1 MAKLPSALD
10 IRSRE
15 YRPSSP
21 NVRMPAIDY
30 TGIAKGV
37 EAVGQGVSA
46 LVRSQEEEEG
56 YEVQRRLLDF
66 KLETEAAQEEYRRT
80 MPPGGTGYTQ
90 GWNAEYQKRAKA
102 FVGRDDAN
110 IPASMRGK
118 IGVALKSF
126 EAQLGERAMR
136 EEWAERDRKTVED
149 LDTTLG
155 KTRSAVEVNP
165 DRLEEMWAEGKRL
178 VDGSTLSPAAKH
190 TTARKYRE
198 TLEEAAA
205 TSIAGR
211 VVDAESY
218 ARAKEMLAP
227 HRAERVTAKS
237 VSQGITGQWKVF
249 DKATPTAAERRQ
261 IRASGGVV
269 VNLDTNWAK
278 GDRPTQPM
286 VVIPDDATPAQR
298 KAADEYAAKV
308 SQLYNEQFGTSLTPK
323 VVTRSQ
329 NGRGRNDT
337 IHTEPFSVND
347 TKAVEF
353 FTGDEGRQAHAE
365 IIRQT
370 FGQIPGVAFSLP
382 HDPTRKGDRGAVGPR
397 GSEVDLARPLLAE
410 ITGGPGSA
418 DEPAEDYT
426 GPFRSLSVAKR
437 RAIWGQAEA
446 QFDKV
451 KKGVESVIK
460 KQMEVSSDGYLPPAP
475 ILDEL
480 DRQVKALGDPMIA
493 AQYDTMLRQAQITRQ
508 LQKAPPQAI
517 EAQARALRDA
527 APTEG
532 ATPEIAAQ
540 IKHVETV
547 GAAVRKHVA
556 DDPMT
561 WAHRTG
567 INVPVGSA
575 QAAQG
580 SFRAAQEDTIAPVR
594 IEQLNFAAPD
604 IDSRLV
610 YRMDQAKGVGRYYG
624 QPPQVFTKAEREALG
639 ASLRQGG
646 DAMLFTLGT
655 IANAAS
661 RAGLEPADVIK
672 EISKDDAP
680 ELGVI
685 GQAVVAGAD
694 PRILDT
700 AAKAFAW
707 RAKQGEKFI
716 STIDKAQAVPDLAEY
731 ADVLATTPTNVDAVR
746 TTANT
751 VYEYEAR
758 RQGKETFD
766 AELYRT
772 VVRRLMGE
780 TETPDG
786 SRYGGVGD
794 QGRGW
799 FDGKWGSRG
808 FIGNTPKVMVPPQIR
823 QDSFD
828 DMVSAV
834 RMQDFGDRPP
844 LDGTGKPLT
853 ISQIRSASWVSIGPG
868 RYALELKR
876 DSDGTRVVATT
887 PDQQPYVL
895 DVRPLLPAIQRR
907 KPEIFRD
914 YDGSQRAT
922 E

>member
-10 IRSRE
+10 IRPRE
-15 YRPSSP
+15 YRASSP
-21 NVRMPAIDY
+21 NIRMPAVDY

-37 EAVGQGVSA
+37 EAVGQGISA

-90 GWNAEYQKRAKA
+90 GWSAEYQKRAKA
-102 FVGRDDAN
+102 FVGKDDAN
-110 IPASMRGK
+110 VPASMRGK

-126 EAQLGERAMR
+126 ETQLGERAMR

-149 LDTTLG
+149 LNLTLG
-155 KTRSAVEVNP
+155 RTRSAVEANP

-178 VDGSTLSPAAKH
+178 VEAANLSPAAKH
-190 TTARKYRE
+190 TNIRKYRE

-211 VVDAESY
+211 VTDAESY
-218 ARAKEMLAP
+218 ARAKELLAP
-227 HRAERVTAKS
+227 HRAERVTARS
-237 VSQGITGQWKVF
+237 VADGIRREADGMAVISAGSGARFRVNADHATRFQGLIADLEALGVEIKGDQ
-249 DKATPTAAERRQ
+249 
-261 IRASGGVV
+261 SGGYAKR
-269 VNLDTNWAK
+269 NIRGSNKPSEHSFGRAIDLNWNENQMGSRGGSLVEQVGADKLRELAAK
-278 GDRPTQPM
+278 HGLKWGGDFRRRPDPM
-286 VVIPDDATPAQR
+286 HFEVDSGASPASAPPVGRRSLVAYAGMGSGTMTDATR
-298 KAADEYAAKV
+298 
-308 SQLYNEQFGTSLTPK
+308 
-323 VVTRSQ
+323 
-329 NGRGRNDT
+329 
-337 IHTEPFSVND
+337 EPS
-347 TKAVEF
+347 
-353 FTGDEGRQAHAE
+353 
-365 IIRQT
+365 
-370 FGQIPGVAFSLP
+370 
-382 HDPTRKGDRGAVGPR
+382 
-397 GSEVDLARPLLAE
+397 
-410 ITGGPGSA
+410 
-418 DEPAEDYT
+418 EDYT
-426 GPFRSLSVAKR
+426 GPFQSLSVAKR

-451 KKGVESVIK
+451 KKGVEGVIK
-460 KQMEVSSDGYLPPAP
+460 KQMEVSSDGYMPPAP

-672 EISKDDAP
+672 EISKNDAP

-808 FIGNTPKVMVPPQIR
+808 FIGNTPKVMIPPQIR